1 MMIIEALL
9 ANAAIL
15 LGLALILWVVALQVK
30 DVSFVDAFW
39 GGGIA
44 LLALLSWLQLA
55 EPGPLATLMMAMV
68 VVWGVRL
75 GLHLLLRWRR
85 EGEDPRYTHL
95 LRADRARGRFAWAA
109 LVKVFLLQALLMFV
123 VSSPAQYGILEAS
136 WDQPVSGL
144 ALVGLALFV
153 IGIAFEWIGDWQ
165 LARFKARRSEET
177 AVLDSGL
184 WRYTRHPNYFG
195 EACIWWGIWIA
206 AASAGWWVA
215 AWTVIGPI
223 VLTALLVRWSGAAL
237 LEKGMMKRK
246 GEAYARYRRRTA
258 GFVPRPPRSSD

>member
-1 MMIIEALL
+1 MMFEALL

-15 LGLALILWVVALQVK
+15 FGLALILWVVALQLG

-55 EPGPLATLMMAMV
+55 QPGPLATLLMAMV

-75 GLHLLLRWRR
+75 GLYLLLRWRR
-85 EGEDPRYTHL
+85 EGEDARYAHL

-109 LVKVFLLQALLMFV
+109 LVKVFALQALLMLV
-123 VSSPAQYGILEAS
+123 VSSPAQYGILEAG
-136 WDQPVSGL
+136 WDQPISGL
-144 ALVGLALFV
+144 ALLGLALFV
-153 IGIAFEWIGDWQ
+153 IGIGFEWVGDWQ
-165 LARFKARRSEET
+165 LARFKARRTDEA
-177 AVLDSGL
+177 AVLESGL

-215 AWTVIGPI
+215 AWTVIGPL
-223 VLTALLVRWSGAAL
+223 VLTALLVKWSGAAL
-237 LEKGMMKRK
+237 LEKSLARRK
-246 GEAYARYRRRTA
+246 GEAYALYQRRTA
-258 GFVPRPPRSSD
+258 GFVPWPPRSSD